1 MGRVIRPSVVAFP
14 RADRATAAR
23 SMPFLPAFSGRMDL
37 PDCSMY
43 RIREH
48 DEPEHAGHLG
58 DFVEVGEELT
68 VVHGAGRLPEG
79 RERRYLTS
87 IARSAIVLIL
97 LVCLF
102 MVRVFDWLALLAR
115 KPAAKDAEILV
126 LRHEIAVLRRQVARP
141 SPDWADRAVVAALAR
156 LLPRRLR
163 LRRIVT
169 PATLLA
175 WHHRL
180 DLPEHSGTTAGC
192 SRGPRAGGADG
203 SGKPPLGPPADSGR
217 VTRPGVPGGEGTIR
231 RILAAEVARLLID
244 RQHRDL
250 AGQAV
255 LWLAQRTWR
264 AHPSGLGGSGCAGCA
279 GDSGGRSRAQ
289 SRCALA
295 PRAEALQLW
304 SETPAGR
311 TSPRK
316 RFRPW
321 IRVS

>member
-1 MGRVIRPSVVAFP
+1 MGRVVRPSVVAFP

-48 DEPEHAGHLG
+48 DEPEPAGHLG
-58 DFVEVGEELT
+58 DFVEVGEELA
-68 VVHGAGRLPEG
+68 VVHGARGPAAGRVRAQVLGLDCQVGDRAHPARLPLHG
-79 RERRYLTS
+79 PGVRL
-87 IARSAIVLIL
+87 ARA
-97 LVCLF
+97 
-102 MVRVFDWLALLAR
+102 AGAR

-126 LRHEIAVLRRQVARP
+126 LRHEIAVLRRQVARS

-163 LRRIVT
+163 LHRIVT

-175 WHHRL
+175 WHRRL

-192 SRGPRAGGADG
+192 SRGPRAGGAAG

-231 RILAAEVARLLID
+231 RILAAQVARLLID

-255 LWLAQRTWR
+255 L
-264 AHPSGLGGSGCAGCA
+264 G
-279 GDSGGRSRAQ
+279 
-289 SRCALA
+289 
-295 PRAEALQLW
+295 LQLR
-304 SETPAGR
+304 SGTPAER